1 MTKTHPE
8 RPSETAASTNA
19 GALGQS
25 VRRHLGQTLRSAY
38 ADTLAAPISQRL
50 EALVQQLAKPK
61 P

>member
-19 GALGQS
+19 GALGPS

-38 ADTLAAPISQRL
+38 ADTLAAISQRL

>member
-1 MTKTHPE
+1 MTKTHPD
-8 RPSETAASTNA
+8 RPSEGAAASPA
-19 GALGQS
+19 ASLSPS

-38 ADTLAAPISQRL
+38 ADTLAAPINQRL